1 MKDITVKT
9 HLPIDDDGREIINLV
24 VHDDSDF
31 LSPYSES
38 SQEIVS
44 QEVASFL
51 DSKAKLIKQNK
62 PLHIVVKSDKIE
74 ESERETCT
82 RAIKNYYYNEKIDL
96 ERTLK
101 FYLISSL
108 ILTIAAV
115 VIFALLYLW
124 IINANIEILS
134 EIITVIG
141 WVFLWEAVDL
151 FCIRSSLL
159 QVRRRRCQ
167 NFINAQI
174 SFVNISEKVKN
185 D

>member
-1 MKDITVKT
+1 M
-9 HLPIDDDGREIINLV
+9 
-24 VHDDSDF
+24 
-31 LSPYSES
+31 
-38 SQEIVS
+38 
-44 QEVASFL
+44 
-51 DSKAKLIKQNK
+51 
-62 PLHIVVKSDKIE
+62 VKSDKIE
-74 ESERETCT
+74 ESERETYT

-115 VIFALLYLW
+115 VIFTLRYLW

-167 NFINAQI
+167 NFIDAQI